1 MKIKAGTA
9 NGNKLRLK
17 GRGIPGKPAG
27 DLYVILGIA
36 LPAATTDKAKDIYKN
51 MQQALDFNPRAR
63 LGV

>member
-1 MKIKAGTA
+1 MKIKPGST
-9 NGNKLRLK
+9 NGSKLRLK
-17 GRGIPGKPAG
+17 GRGIPGKPPG

-36 LPAATTDKAKDIYKN
+36 LPAATTDRAKEIYKD